1 LAPTRS
7 ATIAETDGVCFGFE
21 IVATMTASMSAGST
35 PERSIASAAASADS
49 SIAVVSAFARV
60 RVTMPVRWRIH
71 SSLESMGPTRSSLGT
86 AFSPRAAP

>member
-1 LAPTRS
+1 
-7 ATIAETDGVCFGFE
+7 
-21 IVATMTASMSAGST
+21 MTASMSGRRRALDRLGRGMVD
-35 PERSIASAAASADS
+35 RSIAS
-49 SIAVVSAFARV
+49 VSGTARV

>member
-1 LAPTRS
+1 MAPTRS

-21 IVATMTASMSAGST
+21 IVATMTASICAGST
-35 PERSIASAAASADS
+35 PEREIASAAASADS
-49 SIAVVSAFARV
+49 SIAVVSAVARV
-60 RVTMPVRWRIH
+60 RVTMPVRCLIH